1 MARADGNAAVS
12 VERFFQFALLGLV
25 ASGFLAIAGSGY
37 LDRPTIILVAA
48 GLALGGLTVG
58 GAARLEISERT
69 AAAATAA
76 YAGFFLLD
84 LLALSHNLLA
94 AAVHLVFFLAV
105 ARALTARTNRDYL
118 YLAAIASVELL
129 AAALLSID
137 LGFFLALAVF
147 LLFAMAALTGAEIR
161 RSMGRA
167 TATARGGLRRFHARL
182 AALSVAIALGILG
195 LTAGLF
201 FILPR
206 TAEAAF
212 SHLARRA
219 HVAGFAEQVALGQ
232 MGDIRNSSRAAMHI
246 RIWSSEDPGPLKW
259 RGAALGDFDGRRW
272 SNLVRRD
279 AYIPMENGH
288 ADLEDTDRG
297 RGRHLNYHVDF
308 DALDGQALFFA
319 GLPEKVDLS
328 SAYLLRG
335 EEGNYTLSRPP
346 PEGFH
351 YDAYSLLDEPPEAS
365 SGRYPPPVLP
375 LKERE
380 RYLGLPDRLDARIPA
395 LARAMAGAA
404 GSDVQR
410 ARAVEAALRRDYRYS
425 LQGPDRE
432 TADPLADFLFTRRQG
447 YCEYF
452 ASAMAVLLRS
462 LGIPARLATGFQSGQ
477 YNPVTEL
484 WVVRASD
491 AHSWV
496 EAWMPGRGWSTFDP
510 TPPDTA
516 PRRAGLLARAGLYLD
531 AAQVFWEEWV
541 VGYEAGRQGT
551 LADHMEQGARR
562 MGFRWYDAFAA
573 LQSGWKTYSG
583 AVTRTAAIRAAM
595 VAAAVLWAWL
605 LGPPLVRA
613 LRLRRRVDRVRR
625 GQASVGDATLLYE
638 RMLRILKRRG
648 FQKPAWFTP
657 AEFANSLPPGPVGA
671 AVGEFTVAYNAM
683 RFGGQTGVATRLS
696 LLLDTLEHRP

>member
-1 MARADGNAAVS
+1 MARADGSAAVS
-12 VERFFQFALLGLV
+12 VERFFQFALLGLM

-37 LDRPTIILVAA
+37 LDRPTIVLVSA
-48 GLALGGLTVG
+48 GLALRGLAVAG
-58 GAARLEISERT
+58 VARLDISERT

-84 LLALSHNLLA
+84 ILALSHNLLA
-94 AAVHLVFFLAV
+94 ASVHLVFFLAV
-105 ARALTARTNRDYL
+105 ARTLTARTDRDHL
-118 YLAAIASVELL
+118 SLAAIAAVELL

-137 LGFFLALAVF
+137 FGFFLSLALF
-147 LLFAMAALTGAEIR
+147 LLFALAARTGAEIR

-167 TATARGGLRRFHARL
+167 TVAARGGLRRFHSRL
-182 AALSVAIALGILG
+182 AALSVCIALGILA
-195 LTAGLF
+195 TAAGLF

-212 SHLARRA
+212 SRLARRA
-219 HVAGFAEQVALGQ
+219 HVPGFADQVTLGQ
-232 MGDIRNSSRAAMHI
+232 MGGIQNSSRAAMHI
-246 RIWSSEDPGPLKW
+246 RIWSSQDPGPLKW

-272 SNLVRRD
+272 SNPISQG
-279 AYIPMENGH
+279 AYIRVDDGH
-288 ADLEDTDRG
+288 VDLEDTDRG

-308 DALDGQALFFA
+308 DALDAEALFFA
-319 GLPEKVDLS
+319 GLPEKVDLRAS
-328 SAYLLRG
+328 YLVRSG
-335 EEGNYTLSRPP
+335 EGNYTLGVRPP
-346 PEGFH
+346 DRFH

-365 SGRYPPPVLP
+365 SWRYPPPVLP

-380 RYLGLPDRLDARIPA
+380 RYLELPDRVDARIPA

-404 GSDVQR
+404 GSDLQR
-410 ARAVEAALRRDYRYS
+410 ARAIETALHRDYRYS

-452 ASAMAVLLRS
+452 ASAMAVMLRT
-462 LGIPARLATGFQSGQ
+462 LGIPARLATGFQSGE
-477 YNPVTEL
+477 YNPITEL

-510 TPPDTA
+510 TPPEA
-516 PRRAGLLARAGLYLD
+516 QARGAGLLARVGLYLD
-531 AAQVFWEEWV
+531 AAQIFWEEWV
-541 VGYEAGRQGT
+541 VGYDEGRQGT
-551 LADHMEQGARR
+551 LADRMEQGARG
-562 MGFRWYDAFAA
+562 MGIRWYDAFAA
-573 LQSGWKTYSG
+573 VQSGWKAYSQ
-583 AVTRTAAIRAAM
+583 AVSRAAALRAAI

-605 LGPPLVRA
+605 LGPPLIRL

-638 RMLRILKRRG
+638 RMLRVLKRRG

-657 AEFANSLPPGPVGA
+657 AEFAGSLPPGPVGTV
-671 AVGEFTVAYNAM
+671 VGEFTVAYNAM
-683 RFGGQTGVATRLS
+683 RFGGQTDVAPRLS
-696 LLLDTLEHRP
+696 LLLDKLEHRP

>member
-1 MARADGNAAVS
+1 MARADGNVAVS

-25 ASGFLAIAGSGY
+25 ASGFLGIAGSGY

-48 GLALGGLTVG
+48 GLALRGLAVAG
-58 GAARLEISERT
+58 VARLEISERT

-84 LLALSHNLLA
+84 ILALSHSLLA
-94 AAVHLVFFLAV
+94 SAVHLVFFLAV
-105 ARALTARTNRDYL
+105 ARTLTARTNRDYL

-137 LGFFLALAVF
+137 FGFFLSLALF

-167 TATARGGLRRFHARL
+167 TATARGGLRRFHSRL
-182 AALSVAIALGILG
+182 AALSVSIALGILA
-195 LTAGLF
+195 TAAGLF

-212 SHLARRA
+212 SRFARRA
-219 HVAGFAEQVALGQ
+219 HVPGFADQVTLGQ
-232 MGDIRNSSRAAMHI
+232 MGGIRNTSRAAMHI
-246 RIWSSEDPGPLKW
+246 RIWSSQDPGPLKW

-272 SNLVRRD
+272 SNPVRQG
-279 AYIPMENGH
+279 AYIRVENGH
-288 ADLEDTDRG
+288 ADLEDIDRG
-297 RGRHLNYHVDF
+297 RGRRLNYHVDF
-308 DALDGQALFFA
+308 DALDGEALFFA
-319 GLPEKVDLS
+319 GLPEKVDLR
-328 SAYLLRG
+328 SAYLVRSA
-335 EEGNYTLSRPP
+335 EGNYTLSGRPP
-346 PEGFH
+346 DRFH
-351 YDAYSLLDEPPEAS
+351 YDAYSLLDEPPEAPS
-365 SGRYPPPVLP
+365 WRYPPPVLP

-380 RYLGLPDRLDARIPA
+380 RYLELPDRLDARIPA

-404 GSDVQR
+404 GSDVER
-410 ARAVEAALRRDYRYS
+410 ARAIETALGRGYRYW
-425 LQGPDRE
+425 LKGPDRE

-452 ASAMAVLLRS
+452 ASAMAVLLRT
-462 LGIPARLATGFQSGQ
+462 LGIPARLATGFQSGE
-477 YNPVTEL
+477 YNPITEL

-510 TPPDTA
+510 TPPDA
-516 PRRAGLLARAGLYLD
+516 EARRPGLLARASLYLD
-531 AAQVFWEEWV
+531 AAQIFWEEWV
-541 VGYEAGRQGT
+541 VGYDEGRQGT
-551 LADHMEQGARR
+551 LADRMEQGALRA
-562 MGFRWYDAFAA
+562 GSHWYDALAA
-573 LQSGWKTYSG
+573 VQSGWKTYSG
-583 AVTRTAAIRAAM
+583 AVTRTAAIRAAI
-595 VAAAVLWAWL
+595 VGAAVLWAWL
-605 LGPPLVRA
+605 LGPPLVRL
-613 LRLRRRVDRVRR
+613 LRLRRRVERVRR

-683 RFGGQTGVATRLS
+683 RFGGQTGVAPRLS
-696 LLLDTLEHRP
+696 LLLDTLDHRP

>member
-1 MARADGNAAVS
+1 MARADWNAAVS

-37 LDRPTIILVAA
+37 LDRPTIVLVAA
-48 GLALGGLTVG
+48 GLALGGLTVAG
-58 GAARLEISERT
+58 VARLEISEHM

-94 AAVHLVFFLAV
+94 AAVHLAFFLAV
-105 ARALTARTNRDYL
+105 ARTLTARTNRDYL
-118 YLAAIASVELL
+118 YLAAIACVELL
-129 AAALLSID
+129 AAALLSLD

-182 AALSVAIALGILG
+182 AALSVSIALGILG

-219 HVAGFAEQVALGQ
+219 HVAGFADQVALGQ
-232 MGDIRNSSRAAMHI
+232 MGEIRNSSRAAMHI

-272 SNLVRRD
+272 SNLVRQG
-279 AYIPMENGH
+279 AYIRMENGH
-288 ADLEDTDRG
+288 ADLEDIDHG

-308 DALDGQALFFA
+308 DALDGDALFFA
-319 GLPEKVDLS
+319 GLPEKVDLR
-328 SAYLLRG
+328 SAYLVRSA
-335 EEGNYTLSRPP
+335 EGNYTLGARP

-351 YDAYSLLDEPPEAS
+351 YDAYSLLDEPPETS

-380 RYLGLPDRLDARIPA
+380 RYLELPGRLDARIPA

-452 ASAMAVLLRS
+452 ASAMAVMLRT

-477 YNPVTEL
+477 YNPITEL

-510 TPPDTA
+510 TPPETA

-531 AAQVFWEEWV
+531 AAQIFWEEWV
-541 VGYEAGRQGT
+541 VSYDEGRQGT

-562 MGFRWYDAFAA
+562 MGIRWYDAFSA
-573 LQSGWKTYSG
+573 LQSGWKTYSR
-583 AVTRTAAIRAAM
+583 AVTRTAAIRAAI

-605 LGPPLVRA
+605 LGPPLVRV
-613 LRLRRRVDRVRR
+613 LRLRQRVDRVRR
-625 GQASVGDATLLYE
+625 GQARVGDATLLYE
-638 RMLRILKRRG
+638 RMLGILKRRG

-657 AEFANSLPPGPVGA
+657 AEFANSMPPGPLGA

-683 RFGGQTGVATRLS
+683 RFGGQTGVAPRLS

>member
-1 MARADGNAAVS
+1 V
-12 VERFFQFALLGLV
+12 V
-25 ASGFLAIAGSGY
+25 
-37 LDRPTIILVAA
+37 LVAA
-48 GLALGGLTVG
+48 GLALRGLAVAG
-58 GAARLEISERT
+58 VARLEISERT
-69 AAAATAA
+69 ATAATAA

-84 LLALSHNLLA
+84 FLTLSHDLLA

-105 ARALTARTNRDYL
+105 ARTLTAKATRDYL
-118 YLAAIASVELL
+118 YIAAIAFLELL

-137 LGFFLALAVF
+137 FGFFLSLALF

-167 TATARGGLRRFHARL
+167 TATARGGLRRFHSRL
-182 AALSVAIALGILG
+182 AVLSVSIALEILA

-206 TAEAAF
+206 TAEAALSRF
-212 SHLARRA
+212 VR
-219 HVAGFAEQVALGQ
+219 HVHVPGFADQVTLGQ
-232 MGDIRNSSRAAMHI
+232 MGDIKNTSRAVMHI

-259 RGAALGDFDGRRW
+259 RGAALADFDGRRW
-272 SNLVRRD
+272 SNPVRQG
-279 AYIPMENGH
+279 AYIRVENGH

-308 DALDGQALFFA
+308 DALDAEALFFA
-319 GLPEKVDLS
+319 GLPEKVDLRS
-328 SAYLLRG
+328 PYLVRSG
-335 EEGNYTLSRPP
+335 EGNYTLGGRPP
-346 PEGFH
+346 DGFH

-365 SGRYPPPVLP
+365 SWRYPPPVLP

-380 RYLGLPDRLDARIPA
+380 RYLDLPDRVDARIPA
-395 LARAMAGAA
+395 LAQAMAGAA
-404 GSDVQR
+404 ESDLKR
-410 ARAVEAALRRDYRYS
+410 ARAIETALRRDYGYS

-452 ASAMAVLLRS
+452 ASAMAVMLRTQ
-462 LGIPARLATGFQSGQ
+462 GIPARLVTGFQSGE
-477 YNPVTEL
+477 YNPLTEL

-510 TPPDTA
+510 TPPDPDA
-516 PRRAGLLARAGLYLD
+516 RGAGLLARAALYLD
-531 AAQVFWEEWV
+531 AAQIFWEEWV
-541 VGYEAGRQGT
+541 VGYDEGRQGT
-551 LADHMEQGARR
+551 LADRMEQGARR
-562 MGFRWYDAFAA
+562 MGIRWYDAFAA
-573 LQSGWKTYSG
+573 VQSGWKTYSR
-583 AVTRTAAIRAAM
+583 AVTRTAAIRAAI
-595 VAAAVLWAWL
+595 VAAAVLWVWL
-605 LGPPLVRA
+605 LGPPLVRL
-613 LRLRRRVDRVRR
+613 LRVRRRVDRVRR
-625 GQASVGDATLLYE
+625 GQASVGDATLLYQ

-657 AEFANSLPPGPVGA
+657 AEFANSLPAGPVGA
-671 AVGEFTVAYNAM
+671 AVGEFTAAYNAM
-683 RFGGQTGVATRLS
+683 RFGGQTDVAPRLS

>member
-1 MARADGNAAVS
+1 

-25 ASGFLAIAGSGY
+25 ASGFLAVAGSGY

-48 GLALGGLTVG
+48 GLALGGLAVAG
-58 GAARLEISERT
+58 VARLEITERT

-94 AAVHLVFFLAV
+94 AAVHLVFFLVV

-118 YLAAIASVELL
+118 YMAAIACMELM

-137 LGFFLALAVF
+137 FGFFLALAVF
-147 LLFAMAALTGAEIR
+147 LLFAVAALTGAEIR

-167 TATARGGLRRFHARL
+167 RATARGGLRRFHLRL
-182 AALSVAIALGILG
+182 AALSVSIALGILA
-195 LTAGLF
+195 LAAGLF

-206 TAEAAF
+206 TAEAAL
-212 SHLARRA
+212 SRLARRA
-219 HVAGFAEQVALGQ
+219 RSPGFADQVTLGQ
-232 MGDIRNSSRAAMHI
+232 MGGIRNTSRAVMHI

-272 SNLVRRD
+272 SNLVRQG
-279 AYIPMENGH
+279 AYIRVENGH
-288 ADLEDTDRG
+288 ADLGDIDHG
-297 RGRHLNYHVDF
+297 RGRRLNYHIDF
-308 DALDGQALFFA
+308 DALDGDALFFA
-319 GLPEKVDLS
+319 GLPEKVDLR
-328 SAYLLRG
+328 SAYLVRSA
-335 EEGNYTLSRPP
+335 EGNYTLGARP

-351 YDAYSLLDEPPEAS
+351 YDAYSLLDEPPETS

-380 RYLGLPDRLDARIPA
+380 RYLELPGRLDPRIPA

-404 GSDVQR
+404 GSDVRR
-410 ARAVEAALRRDYRYS
+410 ARAIEAALGRDYRYS
-425 LQGPDRE
+425 LEGPEGE

-452 ASAMAVLLRS
+452 ASAMAVMLRT

-477 YNPVTEL
+477 YNPFTEL

-496 EAWMPGRGWSTFDP
+496 EAWLPGRGWSTFDP
-510 TPPDTA
+510 TPPEAA

-541 VGYEAGRQGT
+541 VGYDEGRQGT
-551 LADHMEQGARR
+551 LADRMEQGTLRL
-562 MGFRWYDAFAA
+562 GGRWYDALAA

-583 AVTRTAAIRAAM
+583 AVTRRAAIRAVM
-595 VAAAVLWAWL
+595 IAAALVWGWL
-605 LGPPLVRA
+605 LGPPLVRL
-613 LRLRRRVDRVRR
+613 LRLRRRVDRLRR
-625 GQASVGDATLLYE
+625 GQAGVGDATLLYE

-657 AEFANSLPPGPVGA
+657 AEFASSLPPGPLGA
-671 AVGEFTVAYNAM
+671 AVGEFTIAYNAM
-683 RFGGQTGVATRLS
+683 RFGGQTGVAPRLS
-696 LLLDTLEHRP
+696 LLLDTLEQRP